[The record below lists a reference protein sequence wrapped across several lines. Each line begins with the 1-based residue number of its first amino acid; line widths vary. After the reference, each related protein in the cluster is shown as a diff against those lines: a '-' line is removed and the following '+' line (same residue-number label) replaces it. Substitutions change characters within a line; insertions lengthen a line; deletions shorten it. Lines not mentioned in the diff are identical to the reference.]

1 MTIEAVIAARDGQF
15 YIKKETLPE
24 EQLKKYRSELSYIL
38 PKTESK
44 YQQAAVSVWSE
55 IKGYVRLPRML
66 GMRDFPGQFKN
77 KLPELPVLKSWVSA
91 QNHYETVL
99 SQSLFEY
106 QTEAIT
112 VFHEQYF
119 SDMIKTSI
127 LDSVKDSSLNLGGI
141 IKFGCGRGKTR
152 TALCCAAVLG
162 KKTLI
167 ICNGDTPCN
176 SFVQEI
182 MKSFGSTAP
191 KYVLLSSIKN
201 SERKKVLSDPEIP
214 IVISCY
220 KTIIY
225 PGNFEPEDFKSVDL
239 TIMDEVH
246 EYLTPKSLEIFN
258 FVSRRFIIGLS
269 ATPTK
274 PNGLHF
280 LLDYFVGPIM
290 IECQNLYD
298 GALPEVH
305 KLYFDTANLEF
316 EKGEPYQKIQEKIQS
331 APARQD
337 LIVTQVLKYYAE
349 STANR
354 ILVIGIMR
362 SLLEKY
368 RDAIESTLG
377 SDTCALYYAVNTKS
391 EKELRDKHI
400 QERRIVLAIRQMG
413 GQSLNIPDLNVMI
426 LASKYI
432 PKNEGENTEKIEQLM
447 GRVMRKRHSKSP
459 VIVDI
464 IDRHFYFLK
473 HDKLC
478 TAYYLQCGFK
488 VYDSRKN
495 TTSIEE
501 DEFEEK
507 SSFEDEFS

>member
-1 MTIEAVIAARDGQF
+1 MSAVIASRDGQF
-15 YIKKETLPE
+15 YIKKEALTN
-24 EQLKKYRSELSYIL
+24 EQIIKYRTELSYIV
-38 PKTESK
+38 PKSESK
-44 YQQAAVSVWSE
+44 FQQSAISVWDE
-55 IKGYVRLPRML
+55 IKGYVRLPRIL
-66 GMRDFPGQFKN
+66 GMRDFAGQYKN
-77 KLPELPVLKSWVSA
+77 NIPELEILDSWSNA
-91 QNHYETVL
+91 QKHYETTL
-99 SQSLFEY
+99 SSSLFDY
-106 QTEAIT
+106 QSEAIA
-112 VFHEQYF
+112 VFNEQY
-119 SDMIKTSI
+119 SQGK
-127 LDSVKDSSLNLGGI
+127 LGGI

-152 TALCCAAVLG
+152 TALCCAATLG

-176 SFVQEI
+176 SFIQEI
-182 MKSFGSTAP
+182 LKSFSTSAP

-201 SERKKVLSDPEIP
+201 SERKKVLQDPDIP
-214 IVISCY
+214 IIISCY

-225 PGNFEPEDFKSVDL
+225 PGNFEPEDFKMIDL
-239 TIMDEVH
+239 TVMDEVH
-246 EYLTPKSLEIFN
+246 EYLTAKSLEVFN

-290 IECQNLYD
+290 IECNNLYD

-305 KLYFDTANLEF
+305 KLYFNPSNITFSKDDT
-316 EKGEPYQKIQEKIQS
+316 YQKIQEKIQS
-331 APARQD
+331 SPEREE
-337 LIVTQVLKYYAE
+337 LIVSQVIHYYKK
-349 STANR
+349 SNTNR

-368 RDAIESTLG
+368 KESIEKSIG
-377 SDTCALYYAVNTKS
+377 SDTCALYYAVNTKND
-391 EKELRDKHI
+391 KELRDKQI

-447 GRVMRKRHSKSP
+447 GRVMRKRHIESP
-459 VIVDI
+459 IVVDI
-464 IDRHFYFLK
+464 IDNHFYFKK

-478 TAYYLQCGFK
+478 TAYYLQSGFK
-488 VYDSRKN
+488 VIGNSEIPDKEEIVEKYN
-495 TTSIEE
+495 IE
-501 DEFEEK
+501 DDFL
-507 SSFEDEFS
+507 